1 VHLSRDSREFAH
13 WTFTDLPPAP
23 GTPQVQL
30 LGEWRDLTWVETTG
44 TTRTARILVA
54 GPDADPGTAIV
65 LPAGR
70 TPSRVRLLDTPE
82 IVVREGTG
90 SIDVS

>member
-1 VHLSRDSREFAH
+1 MHLSRDAREFAH
-13 WTFTDLPPAP
+13 FTFTDLPASP
-23 GTPQVQL
+23 GAAQVQL

-44 TTRTARILVA
+44 ATRTARILVA
-54 GPDADPGTAIV
+54 GPDADPGTAVV

-70 TPSRVRLLDTPE
+70 TPSRVRLVDTPE

-90 SIDVS
+90 SIDVG